1 MDAKQAIEELRRV
14 KMGYETE
21 IAKALATVIAVFE
34 NETGLKVKGVDT
46 YMEEIT
52 SFGDTERSYVISKV
66 KIDAGRL

>member
-21 IAKALATVIAVFE
+21 IAKALATVIYVFE

-66 KIDAGRL
+66 KIDAGLI